1 MRFAP
6 FSKKQLRV
14 LTWWRPGSPDR
25 QKDAILCDG
34 AVRSGKTLC
43 LSLSFVM
50 WATHCFSG
58 QDFALCGKTILSLQR
73 NLLEPLL
80 PILRG
85 MGYRCRFVA
94 GRRVLTVGLGRHENR
109 FYLFGGR
116 DEGSASLI
124 QGVTLGANGEK
135 LGVMSTRDALE
146 KAEEE
151 NLDLVLVSPNAK
163 PAVCKI
169 MNYGKYKFEQAK
181 KEKEAKKKQKV
192 LEVKELRVTPNI
204 EEHDFEFKS
213 KNARKF
219 LEDGNKVK
227 ITVRFRGREV
237 NNSKA
242 GENVLN
248 KFIEKLED
256 VATVEKQPKL
266 EGRNMFTMHRRMET
280 IS

>member
-1 MRFAP
+1 MNI
-6 FSKKQLRV
+6 KQ
-14 LTWWRPGSPDR
+14 
-25 QKDAILCDG
+25 
-34 AVRSGKTLC
+34 
-43 LSLSFVM
+43 
-50 WATHCFSG
+50 
-58 QDFALCGKTILSLQR
+58 
-73 NLLEPLL
+73 EL
-80 PILRG
+80 PINGQIREKE
-85 MGYRCRFVA
+85 VQ
-94 GRRVLTVGLGRHENR
+94 
-109 FYLFGGR
+109 
-116 DEGSASLI
+116 LI
-124 QGVTLGANGEK
+124 GANGEK

-227 ITVRFRGREV
+227 ITVRFRGREL
-237 NNSKA
+237 NNTKM
-242 GENVLN
+242 GEEVLN
-248 KFIEKLED
+248 QFIKNLED
-256 VATVEKQPKL
+256 VSVVEKKPKL
-266 EGRNMFTMHRRMET
+266 EGKNMF
-280 IS
+280 IILAKKAN